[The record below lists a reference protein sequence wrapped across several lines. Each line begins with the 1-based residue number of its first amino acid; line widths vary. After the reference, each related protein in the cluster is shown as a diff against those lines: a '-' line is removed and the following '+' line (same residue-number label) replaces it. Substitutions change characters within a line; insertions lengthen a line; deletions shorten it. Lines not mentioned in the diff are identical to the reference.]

1 MRIVGTLAGK
11 LSLTILG
18 ALASLLCGSDAAV
31 AQQRVLGLDVSR
43 WQGTISQATWNNI
56 YNLENRQFVFIR
68 STRGGTTGY
77 DHRQGG
83 FPTNNNTAFALS
95 QRYDDPTFVQNIVRA
110 TTAGMFAAPYHFA
123 RPDIT
128 SNTGT
133 DEANHF
139 IQMAGAWMRPGYLV
153 PVFDLEAG
161 QSQRTANQLAQFSI
175 DFSNRIYEV
184 LGIRPAMYING
195 NYSNILQGA
204 SASLRNQLAQPPSNQ
219 PSVVGPAFPVLWNA
233 RYGMGSVPQDNVNYD
248 INQIPIQTGSPQNNG
263 SFNSTYYGP
272 WDDYGNS
279 QPWTFW
285 QYASV
290 GRLQSFNNGNS
301 NLDFNVANGD
311 IEFVKNQLV
320 PAVWMNDNSGDWSTL
335 LNWNSG
341 QPANAPAGPPAV
353 PSCGTCTTGT
363 GQVTPAATGPLPTPR
378 LPGAAGSGPT
388 SGQHD
393 TVILE
398 RPNADIT
405 VTISTGTHNIRK
417 LYMRETLN
425 ITGGSLTINYDPTYR
440 PNNSPTVNHGGPIS
454 AQFSGPVTLSGGSLT
469 VHTVQ
474 VDAQRVFTLAGGTL
488 TFDKINLIS
497 NAATKVA
504 VTGDVIINPLNN
516 ATATITRSAASGT
529 LDLMGGNRTFTVG
542 NGSADVDFSVA
553 VPIANGGFTKAG
565 LGIMRLDAA
574 NTFTG
579 PVTVNGGTLRYGHSS
594 GLNDA
599 TLVTINAGAQLDMNG
614 ISDTIAGLAGTSGGI
629 LQRGTANLTLGG
641 TAGNT
646 TFAGLITGSGAL
658 IKNGSATQTLSGNNT
673 LGNVT
678 VNAGGLM
685 LNGAN
690 TTSLVTVN
698 GGTLGGSGSVSG
710 NVTLNNG
717 STLTPGNGVGLFTV
731 GSLNVNAGSQ
741 LQFDVS
747 TSFNQDLLLVLNQ
760 LQLNAGS
767 VSILDSTGELSPGV
781 YPLIAYGSLVGDV
794 ANLGTPVGPA
804 GFEYQLLDSG
814 TVISLAV
821 LPIGVPGDFNNDGT
835 VDSADYV
842 IWKKYNGTEQELPN
856 SGSLSGTVGDGH
868 YNLWRENFGRVAES
882 GGGSSGNGNVPEPT
896 SALLAA
902 TAILFG
908 LTLRRRIIR

>member
-1 MRIVGTLAGK
+1 MSSFSAHKITIVAVIMACIAAAWTSAAAP
-11 LSLTILG
+11 
-18 ALASLLCGSDAAV
+18 ALA
-31 AQQRVLGLDVSR
+31 QRALGTDVSY
-43 WQGTISQATWNNI
+43 WQGEITQTAWNYA
-56 YNLENRQFVFIR
+56 YNNGNRVYAFVR
-68 STRGGTTGY
+68 STRGGTTG
-77 DHRQGG
+77 
-83 FPTNNNTAFALS
+83 LS
-95 QRYDDPTFVQNIVRA
+95 QTSGTPSPHSSQETLSRRYDDSRFIQNMVRA
-110 TTAGMFAAPYHFA
+110 TNAGLMTAPYHFA
-123 RPDIT
+123 RPDILT
-128 SNTGT
+128 NTGA
-133 DEANHF
+133 DEADHF
-139 IQMAGAWMRPGYLV
+139 MQMAGIYMRPGYML
-153 PVFDLEAG
+153 PMYDLEAG
-161 QSQRTANQLAQFSI
+161 QSERTGQQLAQFSL

-184 LGIRPAMYING
+184 MQIRPSIYANG
-195 NYSNILQGA
+195 NYMNYLSNA
-204 SASLRNQLAQPPSNQ
+204 NAATRNALAQPSSNGPSMV
-219 PSVVGPAFPVLWNA
+219 SPAFPVLFAA
-233 RYGMGSVPQDNVNYD
+233 RYPAGTGNPYTGD
-248 INQIPIQTGSPQNNG
+248 IQNQNPKDAGGTLSW
-263 SFNSTYYGP
+263 FFGP
-272 WDDYGNS
+272 FDDYGNS
-279 QPWTFW
+279 QPWHFW
-285 QYASV
+285 QYSSGEAIFGPHGDLTVDGDIS
-290 GRLQSFNNGNS
+290 Q
-301 NLDFNVANGD
+301 GD
-311 IEFVKNQLV
+311 IEFVRDTLV
-320 PAVWMNDNSGDWSTL
+320 PAVWWNDSSGDWSSL
-335 LNWNSG
+335 ANWNSG
-341 QPANAPAGPPAV
+341 QSVVAPVPGP
-353 PSCGTCTTGT
+353 
-363 GQVTPAATGPLPTPR
+363 GQATPFASGPLPVPR
-378 LPGAAGSGPT
+378 LPGAAGTGPT
-388 SGQHD
+388 SGQYD

-398 RPNADIT
+398 RPNANIT

-417 LYMRETLN
+417 MYMREALE
-425 ITGGSLTINYDPTYR
+425 ITGGSLTINYN
-440 PNNSPTVNHGGPIS
+440 PNYNNDFDNNPNTNFPNALRSGPIS

-685 LNGAN
+685 LNGVN

-698 GGTLGGSGSVSG
+698 GGALGGSGSVSG

-902 TAILFG
+902 AAILFG